1 MKVVII
7 DDHPLARKGIGMILS
22 LEGDIEVAG
31 EAQDSDSGIKLI
43 TEVKP
48 DIALID
54 LKLGKECGL
63 DILNKIDRKKLSCKI
78 AIITISI
85 FGDDFKK
92 AKEMGVDG
100 YILKD
105 ALPEEI
111 CYAVRVIARGRKY
124 FDPGMIESIMKTED
138 EIGIDSLTP
147 RERDVLRAL
156 GEGLT
161 NMEISKRLYIT
172 EHTVKKHVG
181 NIFSKLGFIDRTQA
195 AIYAVHKGLIRN

>member
-7 DDHPLARKGIGMILS
+7 DNHPLARKGIEMILS
-22 LEGDIEVAG
+22 LEGDIEIAG
-31 EAQDSDSGIKLI
+31 EAKDIDSGVKLI
-43 TEVKP
+43 TEVNP

-63 DILNKIDRKKLSCKI
+63 DILNKIDRKKLNCKI
-78 AIITISI
+78 AIITISNS
-85 FGDDFKK
+85 GDDFKNS
-92 AKEMGVDG
+92 EQRGVDG

-111 CYAVRVIARGRKY
+111 CYAVRVIAHGRKY
-124 FDPGMIESIMKTED
+124 YDPGIIEKIMKAED
-138 EIGIDSLTP
+138 DFGLDSLTP
-147 RERDVLRAL
+147 REKDVLRAL

-161 NMEISKRLYIT
+161 NMEISKKLYIS

-181 NIFSKLGFIDRTQA
+181 NIFSKLGFSDRTQA
-195 AIYAVHKGLIRN
+195 AIYAVSKGLVRN